1 MVQNQIK
8 EDICEDLCFLTG
20 KKSLYKLSYK
30 NLYIGYEKEN
40 SLFLKTRTKCC
51 PICLEEQIH
60 QSFTWGLNLIN
71 VCTKHNVYLLSK
83 CKRCNKCWT
92 IISLFKNRCS
102 GCGHSLSK
110 LQAEKVTDDLIME
123 SQRALTEFLLGKRN
137 SFLGLFKINEVLIV
151 LSGFAQLFHG
161 IHSITQVN
169 APKYKMEYTNKIS
182 FNQEGLVHL
191 LADLYW
197 VFKDFDHRFPLIL
210 QATFQQEATRET
222 RRRRKNFENIITS
235 SSNLEFI
242 FNAYKNFR
250 LEHYIHEMNV
260 PKNIKS
266 FDNHAAVFIEK
277 NYLTMMQVKKQFGIV
292 DSELAY
298 LMSKSSFKECFFNNG
313 RATYF
318 KKHKTEEF
326 LQEYFKGKSDKVTA
340 LEAAT
345 ILGINVDRVFDFI
358 KDGLLEYS
366 PYLEDG
372 RTLSKKQINQFLNSL
387 NAIKINEVRNK
398 IALAR
403 CFEKYNTSGLSL
415 LQLISFIRTNGLFAY
430 TQNVPYK
437 LCDLFFE
444 PTDLANKLKKHRIFT
459 NGYNL
464 NQVSQELKCSE
475 RTVLK
480 YVNAG
485 LLGKPIVEKI
495 NNRAFVYRFEIK
507 VIEDFKET
515 FCSVEEIVKEY
526 NVSESLVRNAL
537 YRGVIK
543 NQLSGICRK
552 TLVNKW
558 EFENYQKRGKDQ

>member
-1 MVQNQIK
+1 MTDEIIMKSQK
-8 EDICEDLCFLTG
+8 E
-20 KKSLYKLSYK
+20 
-30 NLYIGYEKEN
+30 
-40 SLFLKTRTKCC
+40 
-51 PICLEEQIH
+51 
-60 QSFTWGLNLIN
+60 
-71 VCTKHNVYLLSK
+71 
-83 CKRCNKCWT
+83 
-92 IISLFKNRCS
+92 
-102 GCGHSLSK
+102 
-110 LQAEKVTDDLIME
+110 
-123 SQRALTEFLLGKRN
+123 LTEFFLGKRKC
-137 SFLGLFKINEVLIV
+137 FLGLYEINDLMIV

-161 IHSITQVN
+161 LYSFTQIN
-169 APKYKMEYTNKIS
+169 APQYRMEYTNKIP
-182 FNQEGLVHL
+182 FNQEGVVNLI
-191 LADLYW
+191 ADLYW
-197 VFKDFDHRFPLIL
+197 MFEDFDNRFPLIL
-210 QATFQQEATRET
+210 QATFQQKATRET
-222 RRRRKNFENIITS
+222 RKRRKNFENIITS

-242 FNAYKNFR
+242 FNAYQNFR

-277 NYLTMMQVKKQFGIV
+277 NYLTMMQVKMQFGIV
-292 DSELAY
+292 DSELAC
-298 LMSKSSFKECFFNNG
+298 LMSKSSFKECYFNNG

-318 KKHKTEEF
+318 KKNKTEEF
-326 LQEYFKGKSDKVTA
+326 LQEFLKEKSDKVAA

-345 ILGINVDRVFDFI
+345 ILGINVDRVYDFL

-366 PYLEDG
+366 PYLEDD
-372 RTLSKKQINQFLNSL
+372 RTLSKKQINQFLSSI

-398 IALAR
+398 ITLAR

-415 LQLISFIRTNGLFAY
+415 PQLISFIRINGLFAY
-430 TQNVPYK
+430 TQEVPYK

-444 PTDLANKLKKHRIFT
+444 PTDLANKLKEHRIFT

-464 NQVSQELKCSE
+464 KQVSQELKCSE

-507 VIEDFKET
+507 DIEDFKEA

-558 EFENYQKRGKDQ
+558 EFENYQNKGKDQ